1 MSGGHGP
8 YGGGPAAYGGAMP
21 RPRRFSDI
29 NANWGWVV
37 VACLCFWPL
46 GFAAASAAGRVV
58 PALLD
63 GDAGRAQDEAG
74 RARKLGIVALCIT
87 VGLLVLFSAWLIVS
101 AANGTFDC
109 PTDDPY
115 C

>member
-1 MSGGHGP
+1 M
-8 YGGGPAAYGGAMP
+8 GGPAPYGGAMP

-37 VACLCFWPL
+37 VACLFFWPL
-46 GFAAASAAGRVV
+46 GFSAASAAGRVV

-63 GDAGRAQDEAG
+63 GDVVGAHHEAG
-74 RARKLGIVALCIT
+74 RARKLGIVALCIA
-87 VGLLVLFSAWLIVS
+87 VALVVLFSALLIVS
-101 AANGTFDC
+101 AANGSFDC
-109 PTDDPY
+109 PTDDPT